1 MSSDMLPGYWTIS
14 AQLDDMRRKLD
25 ACTPYLKDGETPA
38 ERIQREVNDNAAVL
52 DLLAKEKEALA
63 RLRKENA
70 ALNEQIGSLQS
81 MAHRLALDLECLL
94 LSTDNAA
101 TTKWWAESNA
111 TLDAWRALQEQKS

>member
-63 RLRKENA
+63 RLRVENE
-70 ALNEQIGSLQS
+70 AL
-81 MAHRLALDLECLL
+81 RKALGAMLTHFGMDE
-94 LSTDNAA
+94 DEW
-101 TTKWWAESNA
+101 TKPTFAQASA
-111 TLDAWRALQEQKS
+111 ALQEPKS